1 MIIMTLGL
9 VLVSEFKTLYSEF
22 YIICDFFTMQEDFQ
36 AKSRNKLC
44 HYTF

>member
-22 YIICDFFTMQEDFQ
+22 FFICDFFTMQEDFQ
-36 AKSRNKLC
+36 AIKEQK
-44 HYTF
+44 